1 MPNHRGFS
9 MRFVEAVYA
18 ADQTL
23 PAIELASLCIEH
35 GVSVKAVAE
44 KLGVTRATVYSWFV
58 GTRSPRPEMTS
69 KIVRMRDKLRA
80 IRPRA

>member
-1 MPNHRGFS
+1 

-18 ADQTL
+18 ADQTH

-44 KLGVTRATVYSWFV
+44 KLGVTRATVYSWFA
-58 GTRSPRPEMTS
+58 GTRSPRPEMLS
-69 KIVRMRDKLRA
+69 KVVRMRDKMRTIRA
-80 IRPRA
+80 RA

>member
-18 ADQTL
+18 ADQTR
-23 PAIELASLCIEH
+23 PAVELASLCIEH
-35 GVSVKAVAE
+35 GVSVKDVAE
-44 KLGVTRATVYSWFV
+44 KLGVTRATVYGWFV
-58 GTRSPRPEMTS
+58 GARSPRPEMMS

-80 IRPRA
+80 VRPRA

>member
-1 MPNHRGFS
+1 MPNHLGFS

-18 ADQTL
+18 ADQTH

-44 KLGVTRATVYSWFV
+44 KLGVTRATVYSWFA
-58 GTRSPRPEMTS
+58 GTRSPRPEMLS
-69 KIVRMRDKLRA
+69 KVVRMRDKMRTIRA
-80 IRPRA
+80 RA